1 MFFFFSENSDIH
13 WLSRVRC
20 GSTWSQMALCS
31 RIGIKVILL
40 VCLPSQV
47 IGEADGAHQYL
58 MELFNWCLHFN
69 FLHPEDGSA
78 ITRPKTNK
86 WLRLVHVPPSLSLN
100 TQPSDTGD
108 WDDHWQITVITAGT
122 QHVSLENYEMRVMI
136 NGTWPEAIAHL
147 TSSALWPGQFRS
159 IMAEKYCQQRL

>member
-1 MFFFFSENSDIH
+1 MYFFFSENTDIH

-31 RIGIKVILL
+31 RVGIKVILL

-108 WDDHWQITVITAGT
+108 WDVLADHCNHCGDTTCVIRKLWDEG
-122 QHVSLENYEMRVMI
+122 MI